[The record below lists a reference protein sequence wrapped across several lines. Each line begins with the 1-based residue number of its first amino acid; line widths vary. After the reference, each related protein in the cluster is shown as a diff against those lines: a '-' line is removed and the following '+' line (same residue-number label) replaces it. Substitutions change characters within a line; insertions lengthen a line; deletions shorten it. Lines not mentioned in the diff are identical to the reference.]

1 MNVHI
6 PDQLDQLSKRELL
19 EVAKIMHEDNVK
31 LVSENKMLEKLISDY
46 KRMVEGG

>member
-6 PDQLDQLSKRELL
+6 HGQLYQLSKMELL
-19 EVAKIMHEDNVK
+19 EVAKIMHEENVK

-46 KRMVEGG
+46 KRIVEGG